1 MALAASAWVTTEQEL
16 KLAVA
21 AVVVV
26 VVVATGGA
34 LVVGAALD
42 DVVGDVEEDEL
53 HAARRMVAG
62 PAATTPTMPRRSF
75 GCSLIR
81 HLERTR
87 GSRVRRSV
95 QIGVRLCQAIR
106 GLVRRD
112 DGSRGVLDL
121 G

>member
-1 MALAASAWVTTEQEL
+1 VTTEQEL

-21 AVVVV
+21 VVVVV

-81 HLERTR
+81 PLERTR

-121 G
+121 D